1 MSNNSESPHITSLK
15 EILKLSLPH
24 CEDGNPCENEFIEIN
39 KIAHQTFKKIQRLGI
54 QEPKQ

>member
-1 MSNNSESPHITSLK
+1 
-15 EILKLSLPH
+15 LSLPH

-39 KIAHQTFKKIQRLGI
+39 KLAHQTFKKIQRLGI